1 MIDVSMFLLP
11 KNDKFGL
18 LVVWTELSWILLG
31 FFWTTG
37 TGWNNSSASVSAI
50 ESCVNSRK
58 SNENSK
64 SAREGPRSV
73 AKSETLVEMV
83 SDKCLCA
90 QRRGGVF
97 TDRLF
102 LLLLS

>member
-1 MIDVSMFLLP
+1 MYLLP

-37 TGWNNSSASVSAI
+37 TGWNNLSASVSAI
-50 ESCVNSRK
+50 ESCVNSKK

-64 SAREGPRSV
+64 SVRGGPKSA

-83 SDKCLCA
+83 RSR
-90 QRRGGVF
+90 QI
-97 TDRLF
+97 DRLF
-102 LLLLS
+102 LLSLSSAQVDGVMY